1 VVSLESVENVSV
13 IISLKHTVSG
23 KYLVSSRQPVQVWHV
38 HVNALN
44 SGSVL
49 CRADASCC
57 YTQDDK
63 PTNSQRS
70 AAYITDGSTCIL

>member
-49 CRADASCC
+49 CRAV
-57 YTQDDK
+57 THRT
-63 PTNSQRS
+63 TNQQIANDQQHTSLMGLH
-70 AAYITDGSTCIL
+70 AY